1 MNSAVTNAIFT
12 MPVPQ
17 LIETIIHVGAAL
29 EPMHIEALQ
38 RRRNELIA
46 PLRQL
51 VAQRI
56 QSPHDDAAGYAR
68 GHALVFLSSWGDS
81 DTLMLLMDILRRHDD
96 DLSLIYELLEYTV
109 PAYGAQVVPLFTE
122 LLNDVDA
129 PRDSRICATGVL
141 SLMGHLHP
149 LMAGHICKIL
159 RTALPATDGTAPHD
173 SELASWVVIAL
184 AELRSKSA
192 SSYVKQLYKAGLLDP
207 TICGRPDEF
216 VSALN
221 DTIVPMVFRDPI
233 SIYQ

>member
-1 MNSAVTNAIFT
+1 

-17 LIETIIHVGAAL
+17 LIETITHVGATL
-29 EPMHIEALQ
+29 DSLHIEALQ
-38 RRRNELIA
+38 RRRNDLII

-51 VAQRI
+51 VAQRM
-56 QSPHDDAAGYAR
+56 QPPHAETTGYAR

-81 DTLMLLMDILRRHDD
+81 DTLMLLLEVLRRHDD

-109 PAYGAQVVPLFTE
+109 PAFGAQVVPLFSE
-122 LLNDVDA
+122 LLNDVQA
-129 PRDSRICATGVL
+129 PRDSRICAASVL

-149 LMAGHICKIL
+149 LMAGHISKIL
-159 RTALPATDGTAPHD
+159 RSALPSAHSTSPHD
-173 SELASWVVIAL
+173 SELASWIVTAL

-192 SSYVKQLYKAGLLDP
+192 SSHIKQLYTAGLLDP

-221 DTIVPMVFRDPI
+221 DTIVPVVFRDPI